1 MHVSMCAHVHVCLHT
16 CMHASYV
23 AVAPVFFPLS
33 LDRKGG
39 THFTHK
45 KQILKC
51 VNVNAIQH
59 FTLEDVNS
67 KVLPS
72 KVNFYLARK
81 QVVNLLCIHASQNP
95 HDNALRKMVMS

>member
-16 CMHASYV
+16 CMRASYV

-33 LDRKGG
+33 QDRKGE

-45 KQILKC
+45 RQILKC

-59 FTLEDVNS
+59 FTLEDVNN
-67 KVLPS
+67 KVL
-72 KVNFYLARK
+72 L
-81 QVVNLLCIHASQNP
+81 
-95 HDNALRKMVMS
+95 

>member
-1 MHVSMCAHVHVCLHT
+1 MHVSMCARVHACLHT
-16 CMHASYV
+16 CLHASYV

-51 VNVNAIQH
+51 VNVNEIQYL
-59 FTLEDVNS
+59 TLEDVNN
-67 KVLPS
+67 KALP
-72 KVNFYLARK
+72 
-81 QVVNLLCIHASQNP
+81 
-95 HDNALRKMVMS
+95 